1 MKKLMVLMLSL
12 LLCACSTSENKE
24 KETPKEDPKNENTTV
39 SFVGVGDN
47 LIHEMIYKQ
56 ADAAAGEMNDG
67 KYDFTEMYTHVKK
80 DIQKADLAYIDQESI
95 VGGDALGISGYPTF
109 NTPADIAKN
118 VADTGFDIV
127 NTANN
132 HCLDKYQEGIDYSH
146 EIWAKQKGIITAG
159 TYTSQKDRDTI
170 RTIKRKGITF
180 SFLAYTY
187 GTNGIEPPNPYS
199 VAYFDEDRIR
209 EDVKKAK
216 QLLKEAGVSDLK
228 LTLICSE
235 SVTRL
240 NAATIIQSML
250 SDVGIDVEIQSYES
264 GTVLNMIDAGETE
277 LFIMG
282 FGAVGFPEPDNNIY
296 GPFHSKQIPTNNMGF
311 YKDPKLDE
319 MLDEQRFMTDGPERE
334 KLIKDIQKYLREN
347 LPVIPLANTKQ
358 VIGIRSNIKN
368 FVPTQASSHFVDKV
382 DIE

>member
-1 MKKLMVLMLSL
+1 MNPVGTGPFKFIEWKKNDQ
-12 LLCACSTSENKE
+12 CSYERFDDYCGEKPSYKNLIIRTIVEANSRVIELESGTVDIAYSIPANDIERLKE
-24 KETPKEDPKNENTTV
+24 NENTDVVERLSTTV
-39 SFVGVGDN
+39 EYLDMNVTKKPLDDVRVR
-47 LIHEMIYKQ
+47 Q
-56 ADAAAGEMNDG
+56 A
-67 KYDFTEMYTHVKK
+67 
-80 DIQKADLAYIDQESI
+80 IDYAINEQAIE
-95 VGGDALGISGYPTF
+95 
-109 NTPADIAKN
+109 
-118 VADTGFDIV
+118 DIV
-127 NTANN
+127 YRGPAS
-132 HCLDKYQEGIDYSH
+132 YSPTTVTPGM
-146 EIWAKQKGIITAG
+146 K
-159 TYTSQKDRDTI
+159 
-170 RTIKRKGITF
+170 
-180 SFLAYTY
+180 
-187 GTNGIEPPNPYS
+187 
-199 VAYFDEDRIR
+199 YFDDSDTDYRY
-209 EDVKKAK
+209 DVKKAK